1 MKIITI
7 KLMQFQLQR
16 AKKQQAKEKN
26 PIVLKAYSKLIKN
39 YEYTIMYLKSTN

>member
-16 AKKQQAKEKN
+16 AKKQQVKEKN
-26 PIVLKAYSKLIKN
+26 SIVVKAYSKLIRN
-39 YEYTIMYLKSTN
+39 YENTIMYLKSTN